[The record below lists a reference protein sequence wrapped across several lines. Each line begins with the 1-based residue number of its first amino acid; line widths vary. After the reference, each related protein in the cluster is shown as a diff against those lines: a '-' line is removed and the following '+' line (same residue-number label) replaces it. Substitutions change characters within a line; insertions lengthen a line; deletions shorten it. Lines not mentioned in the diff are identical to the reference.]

1 MAADSPF
8 DPFTPSAVSPTAPHA
23 AVASPPTVTA
33 YPITFTGTGS
43 EYFRIWIV
51 NLLLTIVTLG
61 IYHPWAKVRKLR
73 YFYGNT
79 QLAGHTFDF
88 HGSAKGMLRGY
99 GLIAV
104 LFGVYSVA
112 SKVSPVIALVTM
124 ALIAAIYP
132 ALVWAGQRFR
142 LSQTSW
148 RGLRFAFTGS
158 LAGAYKALLL
168 PALML
173 AAAIGLLVLVGQ
185 LMPEAASTPGVAGDG
200 IPRRA
205 VKRLDPPAYVLGL
218 GGLAL
223 LVAAAAFPVLMASVK
238 RYQHQHL
245 ALGSLRSQFSGGI
258 GPFFGV
264 YLRASLLTL
273 GAIVGMGVVW
283 VGMGSVWTDLGPGG
297 GKVLPRQGWILL
309 VMAIVL
315 AFLAVVLI
323 IPFLATPYVQARL
336 QNLVWNGTMARPPS
350 PPVRFESTLR
360 LRTMLALGIKNWL
373 LTALTFGLYGPFA
386 AIATAKTRLE
396 AVTVHA
402 PTGLGTVTRS
412 AELASKDATGEAAVD
427 LFGVDIGL

>member
-283 VGMGSVWTDLGPGG
+283 AVLSLGGES
-297 GKVLPRQGWILL
+297 VLPRRGGTLFL
-309 VMAIVL
+309 MAMVL
-315 AFLAVVLI
+315 ASFAVFLIVAFV
-323 IPFLATPYVQARL
+323 PTPYIQARL
-336 QNLVWNGTMARPPS
+336 QNLVWNGTSAQPPS
-350 PPVRFESTLR
+350 PSVRFESTLR
-360 LRTMLALGIKNWL
+360 FRTMLGLGIKNWL
-373 LTALTFGLYGPFA
+373 LTALTLGLYGPFA

>member
-283 VGMGSVWTDLGPGG
+283 AVLSLGGES
-297 GKVLPRQGWILL
+297 VLPRRGGTLFL
-309 VMAIVL
+309 MAMVL
-315 AFLAVVLI
+315 ASFAVFLIVAFV
-323 IPFLATPYVQARL
+323 PTPYIQARL
-336 QNLVWNGTMARPPS
+336 QNLVWNGTSAQPPS
-350 PPVRFESTLR
+350 PSVRFESTLR
-360 LRTMLALGIKNWL
+360 FRTMLGLGIKNWL
-373 LTALTFGLYGPFA
+373 LTALTLGLYGPFA

-412 AELASKDATGEAAVD
+412 TELASKDATGEAAVD